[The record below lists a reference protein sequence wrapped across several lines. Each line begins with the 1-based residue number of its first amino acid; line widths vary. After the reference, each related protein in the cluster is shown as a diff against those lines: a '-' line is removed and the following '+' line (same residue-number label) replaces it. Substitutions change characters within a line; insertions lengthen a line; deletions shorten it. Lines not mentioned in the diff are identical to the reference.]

1 MTIIGID
8 MFNLIT
14 QEHRMI
20 RDAVRKLF
28 NSLQAKDT
36 ERRQLDKVR
45 IDGATVGRAL
55 GELGLFDTGADD
67 IAMTS
72 AQVQA
77 SVAIES
83 GAAASPFPVLE
94 ALTTHALAMGRCTTT
109 VNAGATRTLS
119 SANYSQ
125 SDFPMLRDG
134 RLDGVARLVPFVHLA
149 DHVVINAWRGGE
161 MELVEVRLNDPNLT
175 REARATVEPDYPLE
189 DLRFDG
195 AAATPL
201 AEGAQANGALDGFLQ
216 QRTALLA
223 AAEIAGAC
231 RSMVAMTRE
240 YLLLRT
246 QFGQV
251 LGANQSLKH
260 ALADNHVRVEAM
272 MASIDYAAAAMDADD
287 VDAEVAIFA
296 AKHFAGRAGKVVAD
310 STLQMHGAIGYT
322 MEFPLHLLMR
332 RVHRLTTS
340 YGSNRTQADRL
351 FDIFQRGC
359 VND

>member
-8 MFNLIT
+8 MFNLIK

-28 NSLQAKDT
+28 NGLQAKDT
-36 ERRQLDKVR
+36 ERRQLNKVR

-83 GAAASPFPVLE
+83 GAAALPFPVLE
-94 ALTTHALAMGRCTTT
+94 ALTTHALAMKHCTTT
-109 VNAGATRTLS
+109 VSAGATRTLS
-119 SANYSQ
+119 SANFSQ
-125 SDFPMLRDG
+125 PDFPMLQDG
-134 RLDGVARLVPFVHLA
+134 RLNGVARLVPFVHLA
-149 DHVVINAWRGGE
+149 DQVVLKAWRGGE
-161 MELVEVRLNDPNLT
+161 IELVEVRLNDPNLT
-175 REARATVEPDYPLE
+175 REARATVEPDYPVE
-189 DLRFDG
+189 DLRFNG
-195 AAATPL
+195 VVATPL
-201 AEGAQANGALDGFLQ
+201 AEGAQVNGADDFLQ

-251 LGANQSLKH
+251 LAANQSLKH

-272 MASIDYAAAAMDADD
+272 MAAIDYAAAAMDADD
-287 VDAEVAIFA
+287 RDAEAAIFA
-296 AKHFAGRAGKVVAD
+296 AKHFAGRAGKAIAD

>member
-8 MFNLIT
+8 MFNLVT

-20 RDAVRKLF
+20 RDAVGRLF
-28 NSLQAKDT
+28 NSLQAEDT
-36 ERRQLDKVR
+36 ERRQRDKVR
-45 IDGATVGRAL
+45 IEGATVARAL
-55 GELGLFDTGADD
+55 SDLGLFDTGADD

-83 GAAASPFPVLE
+83 GAAALPFPVLE
-94 ALTTHALAMGRCTTT
+94 ALTTHALAMKHCTTT
-109 VNAGATRTLS
+109 VSAGATRTLS
-119 SANYSQ
+119 SANYSEP
-125 SDFPMLRDG
+125 DFPMLRDG
-134 RLDGVARLVPFVHLA
+134 RLNGVARLVPFVHLA

-189 DLRFDG
+189 NLRFN
-195 AAATPL
+195 AVVATPL
-201 AEGAQANGALDGFLQ
+201 AEGAQVNGADNFLQ

-251 LGANQSLKH
+251 LAANQSLKH

-272 MASIDYAAAAMDADD
+272 MAAIDYAAAAMDADD
-287 VDAEVAIFA
+287 VDAEAAIFA
-296 AKHFAGRAGKVVAD
+296 AKHFAGRAGKAIAD